1 MSETYEFS
9 LGNEKLRV
17 SMNRNLVFSK
27 NTWHCKRHS
36 NADYELH
43 IVLQGSCGLEVEDKH
58 CSLQANQAIIIPPG
72 IYHLPKPEPG
82 AFERISVSFTP
93 ADGLLKEQL
102 AVLSPICTVYNTT
115 TEIHRIC
122 EDIFHE
128 CAEASMYQHE
138 YLGTLLTQLM
148 ISNFRI
154 LQIGSMPQNNP
165 KAGRNRYT
173 DRIDDFFENHME
185 QGVTANDLADE
196 LHLSKRQLD
205 RILKSYYGMGF
216 REKLTCSRMDRASWI
231 LRNTDKPIYEIITDV
246 GYLSEAA
253 FYSVFKSHYSET
265 PAAHR
270 MKHRNMCESIVR

>member
-1 MSETYEFS
+1 
-9 LGNEKLRV
+9 
-17 SMNRNLVFSK
+17 
-27 NTWHCKRHS
+27 
-36 NADYELH
+36 
-43 IVLQGSCGLEVEDKH
+43 
-58 CSLQANQAIIIPPG
+58 
-72 IYHLPKPEPG
+72 
-82 AFERISVSFTP
+82 
-93 ADGLLKEQL
+93 
-102 AVLSPICTVYNTT
+102 
-115 TEIHRIC
+115 
-122 EDIFHE
+122 
-128 CAEASMYQHE
+128 MYQHE